1 MTYNEYQRKRITFC
15 KMNVCWIGLAGA
27 FVAFGCQ
34 IPNGAGNDAQKGCK
48 SHQDSQS
55 RNHFSFALDEKGDT
69 HELLWLNEAF
79 LTADFLKLV
88 QCQSQLNREIQP
100 YMVQGIHFTHT

>member
-1 MTYNEYQRKRITFC
+1 MTLISKKKDYYIHAPTFC

-48 SHQDSQS
+48 SHQDSS
-55 RNHFSFALDEKGDT
+55 RNHFSFVLDEKGDT
-69 HELLWLNEAF
+69 HELLWLNKNF
-79 LTADFLKLV
+79 LRV
-88 QCQSQLNREIQP
+88 Q
-100 YMVQGIHFTHT
+100 VKD